1 MGKILTRNEEK
12 TLVKALKSPVNEAS
26 VQLGFL
32 FMELTMINSF
42 VNQIDE
48 TTSLSRIKYFYNE
61 TKTYLTERI
70 TGFVG
75 VYKEQKDG
83 FIEEPG
89 DWDNYVDCINTYTEN
104 LENTK
109 KINSNTV
116 ILQNMWNSLFPII
129 NGFVKIFTNR

>member
-1 MGKILTRNEEK
+1 MEKILTRNEEK

-61 TKTYLTERI
+61 TKT
-70 TGFVG
+70 
-75 VYKEQKDG
+75 
-83 FIEEPG
+83 
-89 DWDNYVDCINTYTEN
+89 
-104 LENTK
+104 
-109 KINSNTV
+109 
-116 ILQNMWNSLFPII
+116 
-129 NGFVKIFTNR
+129 